1 MVELALGGPKGEVFR
16 HRYFCRAHRG
26 RLGRK
31 GDSLCLC
38 GLCGERMLAL
48 FEPRMA
54 RIIRMR
60 SGSMRVAVSIDV
72 ENSFNSQNK
81 SFTQQFFI
89 HLIQGIEEVH
99 L

>member
-1 MVELALGGPKGEVFR
+1 
-16 HRYFCRAHRG
+16 
-26 RLGRK
+26 
-31 GDSLCLC
+31 
-38 GLCGERMLAL
+38 
-48 FEPRMA
+48 
-54 RIIRMR
+54 
-60 SGSMRVAVSIDV
+60 MRVAVSIDV